1 MVGTVAGR
9 GRREEAQE
17 KAGLAV
23 ASAYVCGADRGFF
36 PLTAGSQH
44 GTFLEQ

>member
-1 MVGTVAGR
+1 MGIAAGR
-9 GRREEAQE
+9 GRREETQE

-23 ASAYVCGADRGFF
+23 ASGYACGADGRFL

-44 GTFLEQ
+44 GTFMEQ